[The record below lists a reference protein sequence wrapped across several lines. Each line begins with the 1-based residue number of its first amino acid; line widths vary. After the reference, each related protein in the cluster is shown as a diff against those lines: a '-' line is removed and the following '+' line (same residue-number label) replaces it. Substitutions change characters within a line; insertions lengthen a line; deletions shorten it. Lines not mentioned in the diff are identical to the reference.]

1 MVMRLGGP
9 TIRAHWD
16 GVVAYLKPRIT
27 NAAAEALNGII
38 QTVKSKSRGFKT
50 VEYFSPMIYLTISH
64 LQFALPDL
72 LPVTHT
78 NSH

>member
-1 MVMRLGGP
+1 MVVRLGGP

-16 GVVAYLKPRIT
+16 GVVAYLKTRIT

-38 QTVKSKSRGFKT
+38 QSVKHKSRGFRT
-50 VEYFSPMIYLTISH
+50 VGYFFTMIYLTSSH
-64 LQFALPDL
+64 LQFDLPGPL
-72 LPVTHT
+72 SVTHT